1 MILETTK
8 MKKGN
13 LELFANNGEIADKT
27 IAFRVKDSANEIL
40 ILIDSPDN
48 DVYLHIL
55 KSNHVFGGT
64 DAKFLIFEGE
74 TALMLDASIYV
85 QTDGEYKGCILLH
98 TETSPCKVDVK
109 EIC

>member
-1 MILETTK
+1 MMFETTK

-13 LELFANNGEIADKT
+13 LALFANNGEFANET

-48 DVYLHIL
+48 NINLNIL
-55 KSNHVFGGT
+55 KSNHVFSGT
-64 DAKFLIFEGE
+64 DAKFPISEG
-74 TALMLDASIYV
+74 TNALLLDASVYV